1 MTIGKSSLHDYVQ
14 KKDGRYIE
22 KKKEAVITSLK
33 KKRFSNLTDL
43 QLRSC

>member
-22 KKKEAVITSLK
+22 KKK
-33 KKRFSNLTDL
+33 
-43 QLRSC
+43 RSGNYIVEKETVFELN